1 MGKRLICKEIYKMSQ
16 LIKQY
21 ANPIQFIFSDS
32 AIVTEEIFTAV
43 KSITERKPSLKSP
56 LRYPGGKTR
65 GVKEIIKFFP
75 SDLKRVCSPFLGGG
89 SIEID
94 LANNGVQVFGYD
106 IFEPVTDFW
115 QVLLEDSKLLG
126 ELVRKY
132 YPLTSSKFYS
142 LQLDYGKIQS
152 KKERAAVFFALNRSS
167 FSGATLSGGMSL
179 GHPRFNESAIE
190 RLENFT
196 LDNLYVERADFKV
209 SLKKHKDD
217 FLYLDP
223 PYANGEKL
231 YGKNG
236 DAHEHFDHE
245 GLAEIITKRD
255 GWILSYNDHPKVRK
269 LYHGFKAIPLKW
281 AYGMNNSKKSNELL
295 ILSKN

>member
-1 MGKRLICKEIYKMSQ
+1 MTR
-16 LIKQY
+16 
-21 ANPIQFIFSDS
+21 PIRQSVSSIPGSFSN
-32 AIVTEEIFTAV
+32 AVAATVGTFTGTKTVEKKIA
-43 KSITERKPSLKSP
+43 LKSP

-65 GVKEIIKFFP
+65 GVKEIIKYFP
-75 SDLKRVCSPFLGGG
+75 PDLDKVCSPFLGGG
-89 SIEID
+89 SIEIE
-94 LANNGVQVFGYD
+94 LASNGVEVFGYD

-115 QVLLEDSKLLG
+115 QILLKDPKALG

-142 LQLDYGKIQS
+142 LQLDYGKIRS
-152 KKERAAVFFALNRSS
+152 KKERAAVFFTLNRAS
-167 FSGATLSGGMSL
+167 FSGATLSGGMSP
-179 GHPRFNESAIE
+179 GHPRFTDTAIE

-196 LDNLYVERADFKV
+196 LDNLHVERADFTV
-209 SLKKHKDD
+209 SLAKHKDD

-236 DAHEHFDHE
+236 DTHEHFDHE

-269 LYHGFKAIPLKW
+269 LYDGFKAITLEW

-295 ILSKN
+295 ILSKDFIQV